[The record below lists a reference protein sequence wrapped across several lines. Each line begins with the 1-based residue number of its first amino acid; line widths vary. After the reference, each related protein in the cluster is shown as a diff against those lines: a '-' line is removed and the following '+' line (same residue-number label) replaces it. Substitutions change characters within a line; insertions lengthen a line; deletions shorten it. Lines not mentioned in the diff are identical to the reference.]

1 MTHPRSVPPE
11 TTTTWQVW
19 GLEASLV
26 VTDPDRL
33 VEARAVVDS
42 VLADVDAACS
52 RFRPDAELYGRSI
65 RRGRPTR
72 ITPVLAILVD
82 AALDAARAS
91 GGAVDP
97 TIGRRLVA
105 LGYDRDFAD
114 VVADRASGLTAGPS
128 VAVHE
133 ADHTMIRRH
142 ADTLTVPEGVLLDL
156 GATAKAVAADLAA
169 EVIADE
175 IGCGAMVNLGGDIS
189 ARGDA
194 PSGGWQILVQD
205 VPADGRTEPAAQIGL
220 VGDCA
225 VATSSTLRRQWTHKG
240 RSVHHI
246 IDPRTGEPAA
256 RHWRTVT
263 VVARRCIDANTLTTG
278 AIVKGAAGQHWI
290 ESTGLPARL
299 VAADGTVVGLGGW
312 PQDAEMA
319 A

>member
-1 MTHPRSVPPE
+1 MNRPDSDHVATS
-11 TTTTWQVW
+11 TWRVW

-26 VTDPDRL
+26 VTDGDRL
-33 VEARAVVDS
+33 PEARDIVDA

-52 RFRPDAELYGRSI
+52 RFRPDTELYSRSI

-72 ITPVLAILVD
+72 ITPVLATLVD

-91 GGAVDP
+91 DGAVDP
-97 TIGRRLVA
+97 TIGRRLIA
-105 LGYDRDFAD
+105 LGYDRDLAD
-114 VVADRASGLTAGPS
+114 MVADRAAGLSAGPS
-128 VAVHE
+128 VHVHE

-142 ADTLTVPEGVLLDL
+142 GDTLTVPEGVLLDL

-169 EVIADE
+169 DVIADE
-175 IGCGAMVNLGGDIS
+175 IGCGAMVDLGGDIS
-189 ARGDA
+189 ARGQA
-194 PSGGWQILVQD
+194 PAGGWQILVQD
-205 VPADGRTEPAAQIGL
+205 LPAAGGCEPAAQIGL

-246 IDPRTGEPAA
+246 IDPRTGDPAS

-263 VVARRCIDANTLTTG
+263 VVARRCVDANTLTTG
-278 AIVKGAAGQHWI
+278 AVVKGAAGQQWI

-299 VAADGTVVGLGGW
+299 VAADGTVIGLGGW

>member
-1 MTHPRSVPPE
+1 MTTSE
-11 TTTTWQVW
+11 TATSTWPVW

-26 VTDPDRL
+26 VTDPARL
-33 VEARAVVDS
+33 GEARAIVDA

-72 ITPVLAILVD
+72 ITPVLATLVD

-91 GGAVDP
+91 DGAVDP
-97 TIGRRLVA
+97 TIGRRLIA

-114 VVADRASGLTAGPS
+114 VLADRASGLTAGPS

-169 EVIADE
+169 DVIADE

-189 ARGDA
+189 ARGQA
-194 PSGGWQILVQD
+194 PAGGWQILVQD
-205 VPADGRTEPAAQIGL
+205 LPVAGGSEPATQIGL

-225 VATSSTLRRQWTHKG
+225 VATSSTLRRQWNHRG
-240 RSVHHI
+240 RTVHHI
-246 IDPRTGEPAA
+246 VDPSTGQPASGQ
-256 RHWRTVT
+256 WRTVT
-263 VVARRCIDANTLTTG
+263 VVARRCVDANTLSTG
-278 AIVKGAAGQHWI
+278 AIVKGAAGQRWI

-299 VAADGTVVGLGGW
+299 VAADGTVIGTGGW
-312 PQDAEMA
+312 PRDAEMA